1 MDSDQLVI
9 NLSGGFTMSTD
20 SKSSVKDI
28 NRHIRK
34 YNLITLPATLV
45 IGFGI
50 YLLFTGNGG
59 QFHPLLAEQSF
70 VIKMMLA
77 AGVIELLAMNRLAKL
92 NKLKHVILS
101 NHKLDRRHKAFH

>member
-1 MDSDQLVI
+1 
-9 NLSGGFTMSTD
+9 MSVD
-20 SKSSVKDI
+20 KKSSVKDI

-34 YNLITLPATLV
+34 YNLITLPATLI

-70 VIKMMLA
+70 VIKLMLA
-77 AGVIELLAMNRLAKL
+77 AGVIELLAMNRVAKL
-92 NKLKHVILS
+92 NKLKHVVLS
-101 NHKLDRRHKAFH
+101 SHKLDRRSRAFH